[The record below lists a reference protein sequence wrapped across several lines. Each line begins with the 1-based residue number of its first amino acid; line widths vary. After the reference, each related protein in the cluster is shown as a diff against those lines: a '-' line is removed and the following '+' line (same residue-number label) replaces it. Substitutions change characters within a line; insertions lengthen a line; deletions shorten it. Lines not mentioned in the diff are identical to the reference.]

1 MINLK
6 FLVRKTGAYRY
17 ATQWHEQIWVQR
29 RNDFFVGILT
39 KTRKSNFAKS

>member
-17 ATQWHEQIWVQR
+17 ETQWHEQIWVQW
-29 RNDFFVGILT
+29 RNDFFIGILT
-39 KTRKSNFAKS
+39 KTRKSNFDKS